1 MEPKPRSDRDL
12 KDIKGRAEETKQ
24 AAEEIR
30 RQEEQQGL
38 DKHQRFMR
46 GQLTE
51 KEWNDLLSGQNTSD

>member
-1 MEPKPRSDRDL
+1 MEPKIRSDLDL
-12 KDIKGRAEETKQ
+12 RDIKERAQETEQ

-38 DKHQRFMR
+38 DQHQRFMR
-46 GQLTE
+46 GKLTD